1 MACRGCWLPNVL
13 SAPSSAPAGAQTSLS
28 QGDLKTSGCPRAALS
43 LPSFSSRVRPVW
55 PLRGPDSAVPSL
67 PAYEMFPFI
76 PVAASGSFCGQ
87 ELCARQNSHLL
98 GGCRGHFPGVSGP
111 GVHRSFPGRLERS
124 CPPEGREGG
133 WGEASPCHSVDKLRV
148 NKGPGMGTGV

>member
-43 LPSFSSRVRPVW
+43 LSCSPPAFGQSGRSAVLTLLFLLSPLTRCSPSFSLLPLGLSVVRSCVH
-55 PLRGPDSAVPSL
+55 V
-67 PAYEMFPFI
+67 F
-76 PVAASGSFCGQ
+76 SGC
-87 ELCARQNSHLL
+87 H
-98 GGCRGHFPGVSGP
+98 GHFPGVSGP
-111 GVHRSFPGRLERS
+111 GVHRSFPGGLERS